1 MATCAWG
8 VARTGRGMLIATEAH
23 NGAGALAKDLDGI
36 EGRSNE
42 RGETELAMSTC
53 DSDQPLA
60 KRWNGRHTN

>member
-1 MATCAWG
+1 
-8 VARTGRGMLIATEAH
+8 MLIATEAH